1 MSTEPAAFHI
11 PDAVRYTG
19 LTRTRLYELIQSG
32 ELPSAKIGRRR
43 IIRRID
49 LDALIDRAMNA
60 G

>member
-1 MSTEPAAFHI
+1 MTTEPAALSI
-11 PDAVRYTG
+11 PDAVKYSG
-19 LTRTRLYELIQSG
+19 LSRTRLYELIQAR

-43 IIRRID
+43 IVRRVD